1 LGFSPRAP
9 YHLVEEK
16 IPMRASPTLVFASQR
31 RAMRRAI
38 RFECQVVRERDF
50 RLVGK
55 QAIDLSPDGMLVR
68 SDDRVLTGDDVIIS
82 FRLPTTRQWF
92 DTEGTVARV
101 VHGRRPSD
109 RGPCLGIEFDSLDE
123 ISRWIIRASLRG
135 LPPPL
140 PSRERRV
147 DYAASVHLAALD

>member
-1 LGFSPRAP
+1 
-9 YHLVEEK
+9 
-16 IPMRASPTLVFASQR
+16 MRASPTLVFASQR

-50 RLVGK
+50 KLVGK
-55 QAIDLSPDGMLVR
+55 HALDLSPDGMLVD
-68 SDDRVLTGDDVIIS
+68 SDDLVLTGEDVLVS

-92 DTEGTVARV
+92 DTDATIARV
-101 VHGRRPSD
+101 VHGRRPRD
-109 RGPCLGIEFDSLDE
+109 RGPCLGIEFGSLDE
-123 ISRWIIRASLRG
+123 IARWVIRASLRG

-140 PSRERRV
+140 PARERRI

>member
-1 LGFSPRAP
+1 MAS
-9 YHLVEEK
+9 
-16 IPMRASPTLVFASQR
+16 SPTLVFASQR

-38 RFECQVVRERDF
+38 RFECQIVRERDF

-55 QAIDLSPDGMLVR
+55 RAIDLSPDGMLVYT
-68 SDDRVLTGDDVIIS
+68 DDRVLTGDDVLVS

-92 DTEGTVARV
+92 DTDATVARV
-101 VHGRRPSD
+101 VHGRRPTD
-109 RGPCLGIEFDSLDE
+109 RGQCLGIEFGSLDE
-123 ISRWIIRASLRG
+123 VSRWVIRASLRG

-147 DYAASVHLAALD
+147 DYAASVHLAALA